1 MRNEERVGRS
11 LRIDVTSPPD
21 DATARRPPYRRRK
34 TALVLCENI
43 QRRLEVRRSL
53 EAQGFLVASRRGARD
68 LATCQRVYMPDLV
81 IVDGAWLERRPGIY
95 GVLERLGRQ
104 ARLEVLD
111 LGRSRLPRHAH
122 AFVRPER

>member
-1 MRNEERVGRS
+1 M
-11 LRIDVTSPPD
+11 TSCLGEGEAAPGE
-21 DATARRPPYRRRK
+21 PYRRRK
-34 TALVLCENI
+34 TALVLCADV
-43 QRRLEVRRSL
+43 QRRFEVRRSL

-81 IVDGAWLERRPGIY
+81 IVDGAWLERRPAVY

-104 ARLEVLD
+104 ARIEVVD

-122 AFVRPER
+122 AVTRPSW